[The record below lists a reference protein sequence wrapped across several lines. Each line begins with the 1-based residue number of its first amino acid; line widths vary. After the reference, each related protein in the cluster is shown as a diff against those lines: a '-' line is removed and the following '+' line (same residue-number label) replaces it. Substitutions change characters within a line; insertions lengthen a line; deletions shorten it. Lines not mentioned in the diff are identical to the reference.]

1 MPVFDFNNTPDD
13 KKAAEFTYTI
23 FYSGEGETTPE
34 KPLMVLD
41 NQMKKTKKKKRKTFS
56 WNV

>member
-13 KKAAEFTYTI
+13 KKAAECTYTI

-34 KPLMVLD
+34 KPMMVLD
-41 NQMKKTKKKKRKTFS
+41 NQMK
-56 WNV
+56 